1 MILKGSQRGGAKQ
14 LGLHLLKTV
23 ENEHVEIH
31 DVRGFVT
38 DDVVG
43 ALREAEA
50 VSKGTKCRQ
59 FLFSVSLNP
68 PETESVHIETFEQAI
83 AAIEEKHG
91 LTDQPRVIVFH
102 EKEGRR
108 HCHAVW
114 SRIDAETMTA
124 KPLPFFKNKLME
136 VSKQLYLEHGWQMPR
151 GLANNKDRDPRNFS
165 LAEWQQAKRVGRHAG
180 ELKADIQEAWAISD
194 SRNSFSHALEERGL
208 FLARGD
214 RRGHVAMTLEG
225 EVISI
230 PRATGKKSKDI
241 AARLGKPQELNSVSE
256 TRQRIAKDIAP
267 KLASYIT
274 KARADACADKSLIE
288 SRRQEMQAQQ
298 KAERAKLD
306 AGQKARA
313 EQEAAARSARLRK
326 GLRGLLD
333 RVTGKRSAVEKQNQ
347 MEAIWSLQR
356 DREQRHFLIE
366 AQLKD
371 RQSLQA
377 EIVAARNRHAEVLR
391 GLHHDRTN
399 NRLMMRGLEPL
410 AKKAFSPLKRVID
423 AAAKVELS
431 AKNVTD
437 LGKQQ
442 MRALSG
448 AFEARGMSEA
458 KGPRKPISPKQTKEQ
473 SKNPSK
479 DGKSNVHIQSR
490 DPQPVSNKPA
500 PTGAKSTIQPPSKP
514 ERMTAETPPRVQSSR
529 AKTRSA
535 KQAYVESQKKISAE
549 RVKTAQERL
558 EILREDQ
565 QQKPTVRVRQAG
577 RNAISP
583 QDRLQRLREGQT
595 QKPRGPELDR

>member
-31 DVRGFVT
+31 DVRGFMT

-68 PETESVHIETFEQAI
+68 PETESVRIDTFEQAI

-151 GLANNKDRDPRNFS
+151 GLANNKDRDPRNFT

-180 ELKADIQEAWAISD
+180 DLKADIQEAWAISD
-194 SRNSFSHALEERGL
+194 SRKSFSHALEERGL

-214 RRGHVAMTLEG
+214 RRGHVAVTYEG

-230 PRATGKKSKDI
+230 PRVIDKKSKDVTT
-241 AARLGKPQELNSVSE
+241 RLGKPQELNSVSE
-256 TRQRIAKDIAP
+256 TRQRIAQEIAP

-274 KARADACADKSLIE
+274 KARADANAEKSALEI
-288 SRRQEMQAQQ
+288 RRQAMQAQQ
-298 KAERAKLD
+298 QAERVKLD
-306 AGQKARA
+306 AGQTTRA

-333 RVTGKRSAVEKQNQ
+333 RVTGKRAALEKQNEI
-347 MEAIWSLQR
+347 EAIWSLHR
-356 DREQRHFLIE
+356 DREQRHALVE

-377 EIVAARNRHAEVLR
+377 EIVAVRNRHAEVLR

-399 NRLMMRGLEPL
+399 NRLMMRGLEPST
-410 AKKAFSPLKRVID
+410 KKAKRTKI
-423 AAAKVELS
+423 AAQSV
-431 AKNVTD
+431 
-437 LGKQQ
+437 
-442 MRALSG
+442 
-448 AFEARGMSEA
+448 
-458 KGPRKPISPKQTKEQ
+458 KQTF
-473 SKNPSK
+473 
-479 DGKSNVHIQSR
+479 D
-490 DPQPVSNKPA
+490 D
-500 PTGAKSTIQPPSKP
+500 T
-514 ERMTAETPPRVQSSR
+514 
-529 AKTRSA
+529 
-535 KQAYVESQKKISAE
+535 QKKMSAE
-549 RVKTAQERL
+549 RVKAAQERL
-558 EILREDQ
+558 EKLRKEQ
-565 QQKPTVRVRQAG
+565 QQKPIVRVRQAG
-577 RNAISP
+577 RDDISP
-583 QDRLQRLREGQT
+583 QDRLQRLRQGQT
-595 QKPRGPELDR
+595 RKPRGPELDR

>member
-14 LGLHLLKTV
+14 LGLHLLKTA

-31 DVRGFVT
+31 DVRGFMT

-68 PETESVHIETFEQAI
+68 PETEPVRIEAFEQAI

-151 GLANNKDRDPRNFS
+151 GLANAKDRDPRNFT
-165 LAEWQQAKRVGRHAG
+165 LADWQQAKRVGRHAG
-180 ELKADIQEAWAISD
+180 DLKDDIQEAWAISD

-214 RRGHVAMTLEG
+214 RRGHVAVTYEG

-230 PRATGKKSKDI
+230 PRAIGKKSKDVTT
-241 AARLGKPQELNSVSE
+241 RLGKPQELNSVSE

-267 KLASYIT
+267 KLRSYIS
-274 KARADACADKSLIE
+274 KARTDANAEKSALE
-288 SRRQEMQAQQ
+288 MQRHAMQAQQ
-298 KAERAKLD
+298 QAERAKLD

-333 RVTGKRSAVEKQNQ
+333 RVTGKRAALEKQNE
-347 MEAIWSLQR
+347 MEAIWSLHR
-356 DREQRHFLIE
+356 DREQRHALVE

-371 RQSLQA
+371 RQNLQT
-377 EIVAARNRHAEVLR
+377 EIVAARNRHANVLR
-391 GLHHDRTN
+391 GLHQDRTN
-399 NRLMMRGLEPL
+399 NRLRMRGLEPSM
-410 AKKAFSPLKRVID
+410 KKAEK
-423 AAAKVELS
+423 AKVAAQS
-431 AKNVTD
+431 V
-437 LGKQQ
+437 KQ
-442 MRALSG
+442 S
-448 AFEARGMSEA
+448 F
-458 KGPRKPISPKQTKEQ
+458 
-473 SKNPSK
+473 
-479 DGKSNVHIQSR
+479 DG
-490 DPQPVSNKPA
+490 
-500 PTGAKSTIQPPSKP
+500 T
-514 ERMTAETPPRVQSSR
+514 
-529 AKTRSA
+529 
-535 KQAYVESQKKISAE
+535 QKKMSAE

-558 EILREDQ
+558 EKLRKEQ
-565 QQKPTVRVRQAG
+565 QQKPTVRVRQTA
-577 RNAISP
+577 RDVVSP
-583 QDRLQRLREGQT
+583 KDRLQRLRQEQT
-595 QKPRGPELDR
+595 RKPRGPELDR

>member
-14 LGLHLLKTV
+14 LGLHLLKTA

-31 DVRGFVT
+31 DVRGFMT

-68 PETESVHIETFEQAI
+68 PETESVRVEIFEQAI

-91 LTDQPRVIVFH
+91 LIDQPRVIVFH
-102 EKEGRR
+102 EKQGRR

-114 SRIDAETMTA
+114 SRIDADTMTA

-151 GLANNKDRDPRNFS
+151 GLANNQDRDPRNFT

-180 ELKADIQEAWAISD
+180 DLKADIQEAWAISD
-194 SRNSFSHALEERGL
+194 SRNSFSYALEERGL

-214 RRGHVAMTLEG
+214 RRGHVAVTYEG

-230 PRATGKKSKDI
+230 PRATGKKYKDVTT
-241 AARLGKPQELNSVSE
+241 RLGKPQELNSVSE
-256 TRQRIAKDIAP
+256 TRQRIAKEIAP
-267 KLASYIT
+267 KLASYMT
-274 KARADACADKSLIE
+274 KARADANAEKSGLEI
-288 SRRQEMQAQQ
+288 RRQEMQAQQ
-298 KAERAKLD
+298 QAERAKLD

-313 EQEAAARSARLRK
+313 EQEAAARAARLRN

-333 RVTGKRSAVEKQNQ
+333 RVTGKRAALEKQNE

-356 DREQRHFLIE
+356 DREQRHALGE
-366 AQLKD
+366 AQLRD
-371 RQSLQA
+371 RQSLQV

-399 NRLMMRGLEPL
+399 NRLMMRGLEPF
-410 AKKAFSPLKRVID
+410 ARKAFSPLKRVID

-431 AKNVTD
+431 SKPVTD
-437 LGKQQ
+437 LGKKQ
-442 MRALSG
+442 MKALSR
-448 AFEARGMSEA
+448 AFEARETAGM
-458 KGPRKPISPKQTKEQ
+458 KGAAKPISPKLDRAR
-473 SKNPSK
+473 SK
-479 DGKSNVHIQSR
+479 DS
-490 DPQPVSNKPA
+490 A
-500 PTGAKSTIQPPSKP
+500 EAKSAIQHLSAP
-514 ERMTAETPPRVQSSR
+514 ERVSPEKKPHAQST
-529 AKTRSA
+529 KVETRSA
-535 KQAYVESQKKISAE
+535 KQAYINTQKKMSAE

-558 EILREDQ
+558 EALRKDQ
-565 QQKPTVRVRQAG
+565 QQKQTVRVRQTG
-577 RNAISP
+577 RDTISP
-583 QDRLQRLREGQT
+583 QDRLQRMREGQT
-595 QKPRGPELDR
+595 RKPRGPELDR